1 LMVAGGETKM
11 VQVFDM
17 NSRAILRNYTGHT
30 RAVHRT
36 MFTASGQQV
45 ISCSDDASMR
55 LWDLSSEQA
64 VAQFD
69 EHQDY
74 IRACA
79 VPATADHLVLTGSYD
94 HAVKLWD
101 TRAPK
106 SVMTVDHGAP
116 VESVLMFPRG
126 NTFISAGGNSIKVWD
141 VLGSK
146 TRPMY
151 SFSSHQK
158 TVTCLA
164 FDSAHSRLI
173 SGSLDHQVKIYDI
186 KDYKVVHSIKYSGP
200 ILSVALSPQT
210 THLAVGMATGVLAIR
225 RKPTAAKDSDG
236 GPGGGAG
243 GGGKRG
249 NNNRLK
255 PSPGTYRFF
264 VRGHDHKAT
273 KIDFQV
279 VSRKKKR
286 LQLYDK
292 LLKRFKYFD
301 ALDAAFAGNRK
312 PVVIFSVLYELVQR
326 NGLRQALADRN
337 EKTLKPIIVFV
348 GKHIA
353 NPRYTSLLIDVG
365 NQILDLY
372 SPVMGQSPAI
382 DECFMKLH
390 RKLKAEVDFQQRLFE
405 LMGSLDLL
413 LSAGDK
419 QEVP

>member
-1 LMVAGGETKM
+1 MYYNEIKYLFIFFA
-11 VQVFDM
+11 FSIAFSIAF
-17 NSRAILRNYTGHT
+17 SR
-30 RAVHRT
+30 
-36 MFTASGQQV
+36 
-45 ISCSDDASMR
+45 
-55 LWDLSSEQA
+55 
-64 VAQFD
+64 
-69 EHQDY
+69 
-74 IRACA
+74 
-79 VPATADHLVLTGSYD
+79 YD
-94 HAVKLWD
+94 HTCRLWD

-106 SVMTVDHGAP
+106 SVMSVDHGAP

-126 NTFISAGGNSIKVWD
+126 NTFVSAGGNSIKVWD

-146 TRPMY
+146 SRPMY

-158 TVTCLA
+158 TVTSLA
-164 FDSAHSRLI
+164 FDSEHTRLI
-173 SGSLDHQVKIYDI
+173 SGSLDHQVKIYDV

-200 ILSVALSPQT
+200 VLSVALSPQS
-210 THLAVGMATGVLAIR
+210 THLAVGMVTGVLAIR
-225 RKPTAAKDSDG
+225 RKPTAAKDPDA
-236 GPGGGAG
+236 GA
-243 GGGKRG
+243 KRT
-249 NNNRLK
+249 NRHK
-255 PSPGTYRFF
+255 ASPGTYRFF

-279 VSRKKKR
+279 VNRKKKR

-292 LLKRFKYFD
+292 LLKRFKYYD

-326 NGLRQALADRN
+326 NGLKQALSDRN
-337 EKTLKPIIVFV
+337 EKSLKPILAFIS
-348 GKHIA
+348 KHIA

-372 SPVMGQSPAI
+372 GPVMGQSPAI

-390 RKLKAEVDFQQRLFE
+390 RKLRAEVDFQQRLLE

-419 QEVP
+419 AAQ

>member
-1 LMVAGGETKM
+1 M
-11 VQVFDM
+11 
-17 NSRAILRNYTGHT
+17 HT
-30 RAVHRT
+30 HT
-36 MFTASGQQV
+36 HM
-45 ISCSDDASMR
+45 
-55 LWDLSSEQA
+55 
-64 VAQFD
+64 
-69 EHQDY
+69 
-74 IRACA
+74 
-79 VPATADHLVLTGSYD
+79 PAPAH
-94 HAVKLWD
+94 K
-101 TRAPK
+101 RPK

-286 LQLYDK
+286 LQLYE
-292 LLKRFKYFD
+292 LTTLSFPLPSPFFF
-301 ALDAAFAGNRK
+301 L
-312 PVVIFSVLYELVQR
+312 FSFSFFF
-326 NGLRQALADRN
+326 G
-337 EKTLKPIIVFV
+337 
-348 GKHIA
+348 
-353 NPRYTSLLIDVG
+353 
-365 NQILDLY
+365 
-372 SPVMGQSPAI
+372 
-382 DECFMKLH
+382 
-390 RKLKAEVDFQQRLFE
+390 
-405 LMGSLDLL
+405 
-413 LSAGDK
+413 
-419 QEVP
+419 